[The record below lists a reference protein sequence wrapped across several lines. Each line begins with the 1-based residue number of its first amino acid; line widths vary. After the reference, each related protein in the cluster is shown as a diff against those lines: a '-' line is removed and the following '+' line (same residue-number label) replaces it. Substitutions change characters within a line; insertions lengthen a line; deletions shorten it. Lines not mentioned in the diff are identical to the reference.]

1 MHAKTSSGFECGVK
15 IKKFEVQ
22 EEKAQNL
29 TVSAQQ
35 IKYHEFANSFIVI
48 IYTTILTYLCLSKK
62 EQPIKF

>member
-29 TVSAQQ
+29 TVSEGNFSCENFFDLEVH
-35 IKYHEFANSFIVI
+35 IEKYN
-48 IYTTILTYLCLSKK
+48 TIL
-62 EQPIKF
+62 